1 MARSLYEPGAPADQ
15 MRLFGLSPAD
25 FDEDVDVWPDNW
37 QAFCLFNAMTT
48 QWRTGA
54 CGATGL
60 DYTSIRDVAGYL
72 GIKKKQ
78 IAEIF
83 PDLQVMEAE
92 ALLVMSDSK

>member
-1 MARSLYEPGAPADQ
+1 MYEQGPSEAD
-15 MRLFGLSPAD
+15 LAAFGLSLTDIPEKVCEVLA
-25 FDEDVDVWPDNW
+25 ENWP
-37 QAFCLFNAMTT
+37 AFCLFNALST

-60 DYTSIRDVAGYL
+60 DYTAIRDVADYL

-83 PDLQVMEAE
+83 PDLQVLEAE
-92 ALLVMSDSK
+92 ALLVMSESK

>member
-1 MARSLYEPGAPADQ
+1 MYEPGPSEAD
-15 MRLFGLSPAD
+15 LAAFGLSLAD
-25 FDEDVDVWPDNW
+25 IPEKECEVLADNW
-37 QAFCLFNAMTT
+37 QSFSLFNALST

-92 ALLVMSDSK
+92 ALLVMSESK

>member
-1 MARSLYEPGAPADQ
+1 MYEPGPSEAD
-15 MRLFGLSPAD
+15 LAAFGLSLAD
-25 FDEDVDVWPDNW
+25 IPEKECEVLAENW
-37 QAFCLFNAMTT
+37 QSFCLFNALST